1 MKFDLIAFD
10 VNETLLDVAAM
21 ADPFEQ
27 TMGSEVSV
35 GEWFARLL
43 HRSLLANDLGLHR
56 SFGELGAEVLMWM
69 AARRGTDLDPE
80 QAAGLV
86 AHMTRLPPHPDVP
99 GALASLQGNR
109 LVTLTN
115 GSLQA
120 ATAQAANAGLDGY
133 FERALSVDAVE
144 RFKPDPE
151 VYRYAA
157 RECGVEID
165 RMLLVAA
172 HDWDVAGA
180 QAAGAAGCFVRRQ
193 PWGLEGVTP
202 DLEIDDLGGLI
213 AVLEE

>member
-10 VNETLLDVAAM
+10 VNETLLDVSAM
-21 ADPFEQ
+21 AGPFRE
-27 TMGSEVSV
+27 TMGADVTV

-43 HRSLLANDLGLHR
+43 HRSLLANHLDAHR
-56 SFGELGAEVLMWM
+56 SFAQLGTEALLWM
-69 AARRGTDLDPE
+69 AGRGSTDLDPE

-86 AHMTRLPPHPDVP
+86 AHMTRLPPHADVP
-99 GALASLQGNR
+99 GALESLRGRR

-115 GSLQA
+115 GSLEA
-120 ATAQAANAGLDGY
+120 VSAQLANAGLDGY
-133 FERALSVDAVE
+133 FERSLSVDAVG

-151 VYRYAA
+151 VYRFAA
-157 RECGVEID
+157 RTCEVAID

-180 QAAGAAGCFVRRQ
+180 QAAGAKGCFVRRQ
-193 PWGLEGVTP
+193 PWGLEGFTP
-202 DLEIDDLGGLI
+202 DLQIDDIGGLI

>member
-1 MKFDLIAFD
+1 MKPELIAFD
-10 VNETLLDVAAM
+10 VNETLLDVSAM
-21 ADPFEQ
+21 AGPFQ
-27 TMGSEVSV
+27 DAMGTDATV

-43 HRSLLANDLGLHR
+43 HRSLLANDLGIHR

-69 AARRGTDLDPE
+69 AARRSADLGPE
-80 QAAGLV
+80 QASALV
-86 AHMTRLPPHPDVP
+86 AHMTRLPPHADVP
-99 GALASLQGNR
+99 GGLESLQGNR

-115 GSLQA
+115 GSLRV
-120 ATAQAANAGLDGY
+120 ATAQVTNAGLDGY
-133 FERALSVDAVE
+133 FERSFSVDAVE

-157 RECGVEID
+157 RECGVDID

-180 QAAGAAGCFVRRQ
+180 QAAGAVGCFVRRQ

-202 DLEIDDLGGLI
+202 DLEIDDIGGLI

>member
-1 MKFDLIAFD
+1 
-10 VNETLLDVAAM
+10 
-21 ADPFEQ
+21 
-27 TMGSEVSV
+27 
-35 GEWFARLL
+35 
-43 HRSLLANDLGLHR
+43 
-56 SFGELGAEVLMWM
+56 MWM
-69 AARRGTDLDPE
+69 AARRSTHLDPE
-80 QAAGLV
+80 QAAELV
-86 AHMTRLPPHPDVP
+86 AHMTRLPPHADVP

-115 GSLQA
+115 GSLQV
-120 ATAQAANAGLDGY
+120 ATAQVANAGLDGF

-144 RFKPDPE
+144 RFKPDPS

-157 RECGVEID
+157 ENCAVEID

-180 QAAGAAGCFVRRQ
+180 QAAGAVGCFVRRQ

-213 AVLEE
+213 AALEE

>member
-1 MKFDLIAFD
+1 
-10 VNETLLDVAAM
+10 
-21 ADPFEQ
+21 
-27 TMGSEVSV
+27 
-35 GEWFARLL
+35 
-43 HRSLLANDLGLHR
+43 
-56 SFGELGAEVLMWM
+56 MWM

-80 QAAGLV
+80 QAAELV
-86 AHMTRLPPHPDVP
+86 GHMTRLPPHPDVP

-120 ATAQAANAGLDGY
+120 ATAQVANAGLDGY

-157 RECGVEID
+157 RECGVDID

-202 DLEIDDLGGLI
+202 DLEIDDLGGVI